1 MKRFLSALLALCL
14 LITFLPTGA
23 LAAALAE
30 PSIPG
35 LSTLDYTTEDV
46 ERMPATDE
54 FSYEFL
60 PAGETWKTLAA
71 GVAPATFKEVSYELA
86 DGVVVLEENSTVSE
100 KIASA
105 GQLIAG
111 SAIQDK
117 SPEKIK
123 VATVI
128 RLINGPIAML
138 PCVSLYFYE
147 RCKNCNEKHCGL
159 HDMMIEV
166 RDATLNIVENR
177 TLKDLI
183 V

>member
-1 MKRFLSALLALCL
+1 MLSKKSQYAFKAL
-14 LITFLPTGA
+14 GY
-23 LAAALAE
+23 LAE
-30 PSIPG
+30 KFDEGPVLISEIARKKKIP
-35 LSTLDYTTEDV
+35 LK
-46 ERMPATDE
+46 
-54 FSYEFL
+54 FL
-60 PAGETWKTLAA
+60 ENILLELKKADILESKKGKGGGYFLAR
-71 GVAPATFKEVSYELA
+71 
-86 DGVVVLEENSTVSE
+86 
-100 KIASA
+100 
-105 GQLIAG
+105 
-111 SAIQDK
+111 

-123 VATVI
+123 VSTVI

-166 RDATLNIVENR
+166 RDATLNVVENR